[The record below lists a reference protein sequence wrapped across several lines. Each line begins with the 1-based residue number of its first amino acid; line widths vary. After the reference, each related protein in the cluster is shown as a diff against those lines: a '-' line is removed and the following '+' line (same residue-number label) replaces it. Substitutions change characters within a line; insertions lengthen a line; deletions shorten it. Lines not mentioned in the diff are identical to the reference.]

1 MPALYNFW
9 KLSMKL
15 GINRKIV
22 VEHVFHL
29 LRKDVSILQIS
40 KIKCVFITVDE
51 NFATDG
57 DAEIALW
64 EWKSLQ
70 QRTATETTSYFTH
83 TS

>member
-1 MPALYNFW
+1 
-9 KLSMKL
+9 MKL

-57 DAEIALW
+57 DAEIAL
-64 EWKSLQ
+64 
-70 QRTATETTSYFTH
+70 
-83 TS
+83 